1 MHIQRFLD
9 AIRCNILFYQIKPSV
24 YVYEYVLQALLL
36 EESFQSDLSL
46 FYIYTLEVSMLGILN

>member
-1 MHIQRFLD
+1 M
-9 AIRCNILFYQIKPSV
+9 CMNN
-24 YVYEYVLQALLL
+24 VLQALLL